1 MTHDTIRSALFAIP
15 PDDRDLWF
23 RMASALKRELGEVDG
38 FALWRE
44 WSRQWPRYS
53 EADAL
58 RTWRS
63 AARENGAAR
72 PVTIGSLYYYARQ
85 WGWKGET
92 EPRRRLPAEE
102 RAAFERQRELERERI
117 VRGQG
122 RAARRAQAMLNASR
136 MEPHPYLENKGLGNT
151 YGHVLGENLLVPIRD
166 PRNDELWAVQ
176 VIAPDGDKRFLSR
189 ARAAG
194 LVHQLGTGAG
204 VRFYCE
210 GYATALSIRAALRR
224 LGRLEDSVVACLSA
238 ANVAAVAERRG
249 RRTRDLVVADRDA
262 HSCASRSCAARWHAP
277 WGADEC
283 PDCHSRW
290 VVQPVG
296 ERYARETPL
305 RYWLPPEPGDA
316 NDLMLA
322 NGLDAL
328 AESLSDFIGSAW

>member
-1 MTHDTIRSALFAIP
+1 MTYDTIRSALFAIP
-15 PDDRDLWF
+15 PDDRELWF
-23 RMASALKRELGEVDG
+23 RMASALKRELGEADG

-44 WSRQWPRYS
+44 WSRQWSRYN

-63 AARENGAAR
+63 AAKESGVAR

-92 EPRRRLPAEE
+92 EPRRRLSAEE
-102 RAAFERQRELERERI
+102 RAALERQRALERERM

-122 RAARRAQAMLNASR
+122 RAARQARAMLNASR
-136 MEPHPYLENKGLGNT
+136 MAPHPYLEKKGFRSA
-151 YGHVLGENLLVPIRD
+151 YGHALGENLLVPMRD

-176 VIAPDGDKRFLSR
+176 VVAPDGDKRFLSG

-204 VRFYCE
+204 ARFYCE
-210 GYATALSIRAALRR
+210 GYATALSVRTALRQ
-224 LGRLEDSVVACLSA
+224 LGRLEDSVIACLSA
-238 ANVAAVAERRG
+238 ANVATVAERLG
-249 RRTRDLVVADRDA
+249 RRTRDYVVADRDA
-262 HSCASRSCAARWHAP
+262 YSCASRRCDARWQAP

-283 PDCHSRW
+283 PACHSRW
-290 VVQPVG
+290 VVQPAG
-296 ERYARETPL
+296 ERYARQTPL
-305 RYWLPPEPGDA
+305 PYWLPPEPGDA

-322 NGLDAL
+322 DGVDAL
-328 AESLSDFIGSAW
+328 ASSLSDFIGRAR